1 MKLRGDI
8 HEKKN
13 MLYVAFNVMFAMLML
28 NE

>member
-13 MLYVAFNVMFAMLML
+13 MFYATTNVMFIMSLFY
-28 NE
+28 E